1 MPRETAH
8 QISQYFRCSKP
19 NSEYS
24 LWDFCIHFYFSV
36 TDWHTTNILNF
47 QSIYYKVIIYVSS
60 LIAYIKYDTKSIF
73 SFVLDFEVATQ
84 TPFICHNY
92 ALQCQWYYHL
102 TAIPSLESH
111 LVEQELPPWD
121 FMCSVLPTSSPDPHN
136 PSLNLWVGPM
146 AMNNRSRV

>member
-1 MPRETAH
+1 MFPVRFLYSFLFLCYWFAYH
-8 QISQYFRCSKP
+8 QYIEL
-19 NSEYS
+19 SEYILQS
-24 LWDFCIHFYFSV
+24 HYLRLLFYRLYQIWHKIHILFCIGLWGCS
-36 TDWHTTNILNF
+36 
-47 QSIYYKVIIYVSS
+47 
-60 LIAYIKYDTKSIF
+60 
-73 SFVLDFEVATQ
+73 TQ

-146 AMNNRSRV
+146 AMNHRSRV